1 MFTGI
6 VEETGKILSFD
17 KGESAY
23 VLKLA
28 AKKVLEGIAPGD
40 SIAVNGCCLSVTA
53 FDHETGEIEFDVL
66 EETKRLTSFADL
78 AVGSLVNLE
87 RSLSFNG
94 KVGGHFVTGHV
105 DATGKILVLE
115 KRGNDYF
122 LCVSIPVEQAKYV
135 VWKGSI
141 TLDGIS
147 LTVAEVTDDSLA
159 VWLIPTTMEITNLQQ
174 KQVGDLMNL
183 EFDLLA
189 KYVESLTVGKR
200 NAISD
205 LFDHQ

>member
-6 VEETGKILSFD
+6 VEETGTILSFD
-17 KGESAY
+17 QGESAY
-23 VLKLA
+23 VLRLS
-28 AKKVLEGIAPGD
+28 AKAVLDGIARGD
-40 SIAVNGCCLSVTA
+40 SIAVNGCCLSVTE
-53 FDHETGEIEFDVL
+53 FDRDSGEIQFDVL

-78 AVGSLVNLE
+78 EAGSLVNLE

-105 DATGKILVLE
+105 DTTGKVLVLE
-115 KRGNDYF
+115 QRGNDFF
-122 LCVSIPVEQAKYV
+122 LQVSIPEEQAKYV

-147 LTVAEVTDDSLA
+147 LTVAEVTAHSLA

-174 KQVGDLMNL
+174 KQVGDRMNL

-189 KYVESLTVGKR
+189 KYVESLTAGKR
-200 NAISD
+200 NAIST
-205 LFDHQ
+205 